1 MYLVH
6 GIVPSDEII
15 ISLVA
20 SIAKMVYIHF
30 VQVHIYINSAAV
42 SEFFP

>member
-1 MYLVH
+1 MH

-20 SIAKMVYIHF
+20 SVAKMVYIHF
-30 VQVHIYINSAAV
+30 VQVHIYINFAAIA
-42 SEFFP
+42 